1 MLCVDLQGN
10 VAANLHDK
18 QECLLRL
25 LAVALCHRT
34 SSSSA
39 AGATMSNNLGIAL
52 PAQKEKAEKATT
64 ATNMMELFELDGLRG
79 EPEDEQ
85 RATAAFRAMSM
96 QQRMQESKTWACW
109 AQG

>member
-1 MLCVDLQGN
+1 VLCVDLQGN

-18 QECLLRL
+18 NVYYAYLLSLCATGRVRAVL
-25 LAVALCHRT
+25 LGPPCRTISALRYQHKKRKPT
-34 SSSSA
+34 
-39 AGATMSNNLGIAL
+39 
-52 PAQKEKAEKATT
+52 TT